1 MARTSIRF
9 SLTTSLL
16 ALVGLLSLAILAVN
30 VVAGRRIADDLSAR
44 YLEETERLVEER
56 LHGFFAPVISG
67 IGNARA
73 WARAGAIDP
82 HDPARSTAVLLTV
95 LRAHPQVTSLATGDE
110 AGYGYRIG
118 AEGDDFLVRVNEAGK
133 PGAPARFAVVSKDG
147 VEVKRYEKADEYDP
161 RKRPWYASAREA
173 LAKAGSAAAAEVAWT
188 DPFLLNTSKTPGI
201 SASAPFEGPDGAT
214 YMTTFNVM
222 LTRLSDFT
230 ASLRP
235 TPHGA
240 AVVLSDAG
248 EVLGF
253 PATERYPTAE
263 SRLAFLKALEKRNPT
278 LAEMGAPA
286 VADAQATFDRAKVEG
301 ARVTS
306 RYDAGG
312 APWRAAFRPY
322 TLGTKRLWI
331 GVAIPEADF
340 LGEVERQRHTILW
353 VSGGALLLAVVLALG
368 LGRVY
373 ARPLGLLAAE
383 SDRITALDLAPGP
396 AVRSHLREV
405 HRLAESQERMRGALD
420 SFAKYVPT
428 PVVRELLRQGEA
440 ARLGGRV
447 RPITVLFTDIRGF
460 TGVSEG
466 MTPAALTALLA
477 DYFARAMAAIDAAG
491 GAVDKMIGDAIMALF
506 GAPVASDDHAARAV
520 RAALACDRALTAYEA
535 ECRAAGKPPLVTH
548 FGLAS
553 GEAFVGNVG
562 SRDRLNFTAL
572 GDVVNLAS
580 RLEGACKVYGTRI
593 LCADAVRRAAGDT
606 FAWRL
611 VDVVAVKGRATGE
624 RVHEPL
630 GLAVEVPPARLAA
643 ARAYEAAFEAYL
655 ARRFDDA
662 LDRLAALA
670 PDPSV
675 ARLRAACAAFR
686 ASPPP
691 PDWDGVARLVEK

>member
-1 MARTSIRF
+1 M
-9 SLTTSLL
+9 
-16 ALVGLLSLAILAVN
+16 
-30 VVAGRRIADDLSAR
+30 
-44 YLEETERLVEER
+44 
-56 LHGFFAPVISG
+56 
-67 IGNARA
+67 
-73 WARAGAIDP
+73 
-82 HDPARSTAVLLTV
+82 
-95 LRAHPQVTSLATGDE
+95 
-110 AGYGYRIG
+110 
-118 AEGDDFLVRVNEAGK
+118 
-133 PGAPARFAVVSKDG
+133 
-147 VEVKRYEKADEYDP
+147 
-161 RKRPWYASAREA
+161 
-173 LAKAGSAAAAEVAWT
+173 
-188 DPFLLNTSKTPGI
+188 
-201 SASAPFEGPDGAT
+201 
-214 YMTTFNVM
+214 
-222 LTRLSDFT
+222 
-230 ASLRP
+230 
-235 TPHGA
+235 
-240 AVVLSDAG
+240 
-248 EVLGF
+248 
-253 PATERYPTAE
+253 
-263 SRLAFLKALEKRNPT
+263 
-278 LAEMGAPA
+278 LAEMGFPA
-286 VADAQATFDRAKVEG
+286 IADAQATFDRARAAG
-301 ARVTS
+301 ARGTS
-306 RYDAGG
+306 RYEAGG

-322 TLGTKRLWI
+322 ALGTKRLWI

-340 LGEVERQRHTILW
+340 LGEVERQRHTILY
-353 VSGGALLLAVVLALG
+353 VSGGALLLAVLLALA

-447 RPITVLFTDIRGF
+447 RPVTVLFTDIRGF

-466 MTPAALTALLA
+466 MTPAELTALLA

-535 ECRAAGKPPLVTH
+535 ECLAAGKPPLVTH

-553 GEAFVGNVG
+553 GDAFVGNVG
-562 SRDRLNFTAL
+562 SADRLNFTAL

-580 RLEGACKVYGTRI
+580 RLEGACKVYGVRI
-593 LCADAVRRAAGDT
+593 LCADAVRRAAGDA

-611 VDVVAVKGRATGE
+611 VDVVGVKGRATGE

-630 GLAVEVPPARLAA
+630 GPVAEVPPARLAA

-662 LDRLAALA
+662 LGRLAALA

-675 ARLRAACAAFR
+675 ARLRAACEAFR
-686 ASPPP
+686 ATPPP
-691 PDWDGVARLVEK
+691 PGWDGVARLVEK